1 VKRPAYSFAEAEGS
15 TDSRKRLFINW
26 DLLMA
31 KFNAPHK
38 NYHIATGGLRYRFSN
53 KLSVEVSCRHEAEK
67 NYIILAGMSAGEP
80 IIGFV
85 NFTEIQTILSATYNF
100 APRINLT
107 LRTRH
112 YWSSVPY
119 NRFAK
124 VTSTGDYDF
133 NTSFTTSNENV
144 NYFNVDAFLTWDFR
158 LGSRIILGYKNW
170 LGDNEFLDATTNKTY
185 FRNLSQSFNLQ
196 HANEFTVKFIYF
208 LDYNQLRKK

>member
-1 VKRPAYSFAEAEGS
+1 
-15 TDSRKRLFINW
+15 
-26 DLLMA
+26 
-31 KFNAPHK
+31 
-38 NYHIATGGLRYRFSN
+38 LRYRFSN
-53 KLSVEVSCRHEAEK
+53 RLSVELSSRHEAEK
-67 NYIILAGMSAGEP
+67 NYIIYAGQSSGEP

-85 NFTEIQTILSATYNF
+85 NFTEIQSILSATYNF

-119 NRFAK
+119 NKFAK

-133 NTSFTTSNENV
+133 NTAFTRPNENV

-185 FRNLSQSFNLQ
+185 FRNFSQSFNLQ